1 MIVTFASARHSLD
14 VRFLDR
20 SAKVTHSGGRLGSR
34 YPIGRRDRPRS
45 RCRQEKRK
53 RETVIRNSTRTTF
66 TITISDRVC
75 RLRRNENRNLG
86 VLVCITRRI
95 VPLLTICAICVRA
108 SSYNESKRC
117 ARFPQNRR
125 ATARTKSLSPRR
137 TGVRLSV
144 PKDDGCIHRCVYACG
159 GASSR
164 RVCVYVRGCGS
175 SGLCQRV
182 LTLTQGA
189 LLLRCAFLPF
199 LFC

>member
-1 MIVTFASARHSLD
+1 MRFISDKSIVDSSNEERNYLERAAIGNDSRVEKRSLRWRARTDLEIPSRSYLRGRATTSGRAIEKLIVTFASARHSLD

-95 VPLLTICAICVRA
+95 VPLLTICAICVR
-108 SSYNESKRC
+108 
-117 ARFPQNRR
+117 
-125 ATARTKSLSPRR
+125 
-137 TGVRLSV
+137 VV
-144 PKDDGCIHRCVYACG
+144 V
-159 GASSR
+159 
-164 RVCVYVRGCGS
+164 
-175 SGLCQRV
+175 QRV
-182 LTLTQGA
+182 ETLRSISAKSTRYGA
-189 LLLRCAFLPF
+189 NEVS
-199 LFC
+199 

>member
-95 VPLLTICAICVRA
+95 VPLLTICAICVRVVVQRVETLRSISA
-108 SSYNESKRC
+108 KST
-117 ARFPQNRR
+117 
-125 ATARTKSLSPRR
+125 TARTKSLSPRR